1 MSDQRILVFAGTY
14 EGHALAELFSAR
26 GWQEKADFCV
36 ATDYG
41 TEVLSDIKGLSVIEG
56 RLDRQ
61 EMERLLTAGSPEG
74 AYGMVIDATHPYA
87 RVVTENL
94 RAACEA
100 TGTEYVRLLR
110 EAARLDDVSDDS
122 GIVTVGS
129 AGEAASFLMDT
140 EGMILLT
147 TGSKE
152 LHCYRALADRVVA
165 RVLPSQESL
174 RLCEE
179 AGIPSKHIIC
189 MQGPFSRDMNLATIR
204 QYGCAW
210 LVTKNTGKPGGF
222 QDKLSCLEEGC
233 RILVIGRP
241 AEETGLSLEE
251 AAARAE
257 AFYGA

>member
-1 MSDQRILVFAGTY
+1 MSDQKILVFAGTY
-14 EGHALAELFSAR
+14 EGRALAERFAAR
-26 GWQEKADFCV
+26 GWQGKADFCV

-41 TEVLSDIKGLSVIEG
+41 SEALSDIDGLSVIEG
-56 RLDRQ
+56 RLDRSA
-61 EMERLLTAGSPEG
+61 MEELLAGGTAKGT
-74 AYGMVIDATHPYA
+74 YGLVIDATHPYA

-94 RAACEA
+94 KAACEA

-110 EAARLDDVSDDS
+110 EAASLDGTARGSH
-122 GIVTVGS
+122 IVTAGS
-129 AGEAASFLMDT
+129 AEEAAAFLMET

-152 LHCYRALADRVVA
+152 LHRYKALADRVVA

-189 MQGPFSRDMNLATIR
+189 MQGPFSREMNLATIR
-204 QYGCAW
+204 QYGCSW

-222 QDKLSCLEEGC
+222 EDKLACLEDGC

-241 AEETGLSLEE
+241 AEEEGVSLEE